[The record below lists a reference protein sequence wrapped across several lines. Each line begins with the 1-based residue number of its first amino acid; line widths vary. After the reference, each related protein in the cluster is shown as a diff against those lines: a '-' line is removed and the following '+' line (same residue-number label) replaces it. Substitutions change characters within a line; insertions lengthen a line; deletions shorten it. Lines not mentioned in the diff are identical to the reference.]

1 MTAGV
6 ATVLIV
12 IIARSHVAIRRIKMM
27 TWNSENECYYERH
40 RLSNGQYCMVAFY
53 RFYRSRSVEYH
64 VVFAVA
70 DKKKALNGYFDQ
82 TKDNSISLKYTGRCG
97 AEALIWCRDKLLEF
111 ENEVFLSD
119 TFETKIVV
127 YGEDHRRF
135 RFYERALT
143 RYGYE
148 KKLTDDG
155 WAMVK
160 KVLRNNYDTEVS

>member
-1 MTAGV
+1 MKTN
-6 ATVLIV
+6 ATTSDIGSQTGSIV
-12 IIARSHVAIRRIKMM
+12 WLRFIAS
-27 TWNSENECYYERH
+27 T
-40 RLSNGQYCMVAFY
+40 GQDPSSIMSYL
-53 RFYRSRSVEYH
+53 RWQT
-64 VVFAVA
+64 
-70 DKKKALNGYFDQ
+70 KKKALNGYFDQ
-82 TKDNSISLKYTGRCG
+82 TKDNNISLKYTGRCG

-111 ENEVFLSD
+111 ENEVFLSE

-160 KVLRNNYDTEVS
+160 RVRRSNYDAEVS

>member
-6 ATVLIV
+6 ATEMIV
-12 IIARSHVAIRRIKMM
+12 ITVRSRAVIHRITLMI
-27 TWNSENECYYERH
+27 WSSENECYYERH

-53 RFYRSRSVEYH
+53 RFYRSRSVEYQ

-82 TKDNSISLKYTGRCG
+82 TKDNNISLKYTGRCG

-111 ENEVFLSD
+111 ENEVFLSE

>member
-1 MTAGV
+1 M
-6 ATVLIV
+6 
-12 IIARSHVAIRRIKMM
+12 
-27 TWNSENECYYERH
+27 
-40 RLSNGQYCMVAFY
+40 
-53 RFYRSRSVEYH
+53 
-64 VVFAVA
+64 
-70 DKKKALNGYFDQ
+70 
-82 TKDNSISLKYTGRCG
+82 KYTGRCG

-111 ENEVFLSD
+111 ENEVFLSE